1 MPDKEIM
8 EIAEKAFMIV
18 NGYAFS
24 KKNENISVLNL
35 NNPNSAM
42 LLSKDGKMLETNM
55 QPIEQALVLN
65 YWRKN
70 AILMEDG
77 NA

>member
-24 KKNENISVLNL
+24 KKNETIAVLNL

-42 LLSKDGKMLETNM
+42 LLSKDGKMLVDLSRSKL
-55 QPIEQALVLN
+55 PKLV
-65 YWRKN
+65 
-70 AILMEDG
+70 E
-77 NA
+77 